1 MRLSLRLKP
10 SRLAVDRHLGYNLYY
25 NILYKMSKL
34 NGKVAVVTGGS
45 RDIGRAIA
53 IKLASLGAKVVVNY
67 FNTESGANATV
78 KEIIET
84 GGEAVAI
91 KADVSKL
98 DQIQILKKQTIATFG
113 KRVDILV
120 NNAGGLFAR
129 RTLDQYDETFFDRVI
144 GVNFKS
150 TVFVSQAFEALMD
163 KGASIVNI
171 SSQAARDGGGG
182 GSTLYA
188 SSKGAVTTF
197 TRAMA
202 KELGPKGIRVNAVC
216 PGLIGTKFHDDFTKD
231 EIRAKVVA
239 STPLGREG
247 QAEEVADLVAY
258 LASDEASFING
269 NNIDINGGLAFS

>member
-1 MRLSLRLKP
+1 M
-10 SRLAVDRHLGYNLYY
+10 G
-25 NILYKMSKL
+25 KL
-34 NGKVAVVTGGS
+34 EGKVAVVTGGS
-45 RDIGRAIA
+45 RDIGRAISL
-53 IKLASLGAKVVVNY
+53 KLAKEGAKVVVNY
-67 FNTESGANATV
+67 YNSESGARETV
-78 KEIIET
+78 DEIKSL
-84 GGEAVAI
+84 GGQAVAV

-98 DQIQILKKQTIATFG
+98 ADIQNLKSKTVEAFG
-113 KRVDILV
+113 DKVDILV

-129 RTLDQYDETFFDRVI
+129 KTLQELDESFYDLVM

-150 TVFVSQAFEALMD
+150 TVFVMQAFEPLMG
-163 KGASIVNI
+163 KGTSIVNM

-182 GSTLYA
+182 GSSLYS

-231 EIRAKVVA
+231 DIRAKVA
-239 STPLGREG
+239 GATPLRREG
-247 QAEEVADLVAY
+247 GAEEVADLVAY
-258 LASDEASFING
+258 LVSDEASFIAG

>member
-1 MRLSLRLKP
+1 
-10 SRLAVDRHLGYNLYY
+10 
-25 NILYKMSKL
+25 MSKL
-34 NGKVAVVTGGS
+34 KGKVAVVTGGS

-53 IKLASLGAKVVVNY
+53 IKLARLGAKVVINY
-67 FNTESGANATV
+67 FNSEEGAKKTV
-78 KEIIET
+78 NEILTT

-91 KADVSKL
+91 KADVSQL
-98 DQIQILKKQTIATFG
+98 DQIEDLKNQTIAAFG
-113 KRVDILV
+113 KQVDILV

-129 RTLDQYDETFFDRVI
+129 RTLEQFDEAFFDLVL

-150 TVFVSQAFEALMD
+150 TVFVSQAFESLM
-163 KGASIVNI
+163 GEGGSIVNI

-216 PGLIGTKFHDDFTKD
+216 PGLIGTKFHDDFTKN
-231 EIRAKVVA
+231 EVREKVAA
-239 STPLGREG
+239 STPLRREG
-247 QAEEVADLVAY
+247 AAEEVADLVAY